1 MNRVGD
7 NLRSLSGAILSVACF
22 LATSLFGG
30 AVAHDAGPA
39 SAGSANIAQTD
50 IVETGN
56 ATTRL
61 IAEKT
66 AIAPGETTWFA
77 LGQQLREGW
86 HVYWKNPGDS
96 GLPLELNWRLPEGYS
111 AGSVIY
117 PTPERIPVGPLAN
130 FGHHGA
136 PVFLVPISAP
146 AGATGSVAIGV
157 DATWLICEEVCIPES
172 ASLQLTLPVG
182 GGAAIDSRHADLF
195 AAGRAAAPA
204 PFAGKAVLTAYDD
217 GLILSARPEAGVSE
231 AIEAIFFP
239 EEEGL
244 IEPAAPQPMRAT
256 ADGFELR
263 LTPGFAYDAEASGP
277 SAGVIVVKDG
287 AGLRRGFEIIA
298 TRERAASGA
307 LAPSLTAMAADDA
320 FISGPTG
327 AGAAGPARLAWL
339 FAAAFLGGALLNL
352 MPCVFP
358 ILFIK
363 AASFVKSSASDRST
377 IVRHGVVYTAG
388 VVATFL
394 LLGGALLVLRAGGE
408 QVGWG
413 FHLQSPIVVLIS
425 AYVLFLVGLN
435 LAGVFTVGESLQ
447 NVGAKEAQR
456 EGDAG
461 AFFTGALA
469 VAVAAPCIGPLLSAP
484 MGAAIMLP
492 PAAGLAIF
500 LAMGL
505 GLAAPYLALSL
516 SPQLAR
522 ALPRPGAWMKTFKQ
536 ALSFPVFAAAAYFL
550 WVLAAQSGS
559 DGLGRAFAG
568 LVLLGSAAW
577 LFELAKTSARSRRIV
592 QGLAFAAL
600 LAAVAPMVG
609 LRLAPAA
616 EAAETGA
623 YGAIAAVPF
632 DPDEIARQRAAGVGV
647 FVDFTAAWC
656 VTCQVTKLT
665 VLSRPSVAKAFER
678 HGAMLMAA
686 DWTRRDPEIT
696 AALESFG
703 ANGVP
708 LYVYFPPDSPP
719 VVLDLPLTERA
730 LINALGS

>member
-1 MNRVGD
+1 MNRLAIV
-7 NLRSLSGAILSVACF
+7 LRSLLTAAWSVA
-22 LATSLFGG
+22 LATLAG
-30 AVAHDAGPA
+30 AA
-39 SAGSANIAQTD
+39 IAREADT
-50 IVETGN
+50 VETGN

-66 AIAPGETTWFA
+66 AFAPGETMWVA
-77 LGQQLREGW
+77 LDQQLRDGW

-96 GLPLELNWRLPEGYS
+96 GLPLELNWRLPEGYV
-111 AGSVIY
+111 AGSVVY

-136 PVFLVPISAP
+136 PVFLIPITAP
-146 AGATGSVAIGV
+146 ASAGESVDIGV

-172 ASLQLTLPVG
+172 ATFRLTLPVS
-182 GGAAIDSRHADLF
+182 AAAEINPQN
-195 AAGRAAAPA
+195 AAVFSAARAAAPK
-204 PFAGKAVLTAYDD
+204 PFASPPLEGAATLTVYGDA
-217 GLILSARPEAGVSE
+217 LLLSARLAGDSVSNVQD
-231 AIEAIFFP
+231 AFFFP

-244 IEPAAPQPMRAT
+244 IEPAAAQPIQL
-256 ADGFELR
+256 ADGGFALR
-263 LTPGFAYDAEASGP
+263 LTPGFAFDAEASGP
-277 SAGVIVVKDG
+277 AAGVVVITDRAG
-287 AGLRRGFEIIA
+287 ARQGFELTA
-298 TRERAASGA
+298 PRERAPPDA
-307 LAPSLTAMAADDA
+307 LAPTFAENRAGQS
-320 FISGPTG
+320 SVQGPPG
-327 AGAAGPARLAWL
+327 DGSIGPARLAWL
-339 FAAAFLGGALLNL
+339 FTAAFLGGALLNL

-377 IVRHGVVYTAG
+377 IMRHGVVYTAG
-388 VVATFL
+388 VVVTFL
-394 LLGGALLVLRAGGE
+394 LLGGALLALRAGGE

-413 FHLQSPIVVLIS
+413 FHLQSPIVVLLS

-447 NVGAKEAQR
+447 NVGAAAARR

-505 GLAAPYLALSL
+505 GLAAPYLALSW

-522 ALPRPGAWMKTFKQ
+522 ALPRPGPWMKTFKQ

-559 DGLGRAFAG
+559 TGLARAFAG
-568 LVLLGSAAW
+568 LVMLGAAAW
-577 LFELAKTSARSRRIV
+577 LFELAKTSARGRRV
-592 QGLAFAAL
+592 AQSLAVAAL
-600 LAAVAPMVG
+600 IAAIAPTFG
-609 LRLAPAA
+609 LRLAPEA

-623 YGAIAAVPF
+623 YGAIAALPY
-632 DPDEIARQRAAGVGV
+632 DQAEIARQRAEGVGV

-665 VLSRPSVAKAFER
+665 VLSRPSIAEAFR
-678 HGAMLMAA
+678 RSGATLMAA

-708 LYVYFPPDSPP
+708 LYVYYPPNGAP
-719 VVLDLPLTERA
+719 VIFDLPLTERA
-730 LINALGS
+730 LINALGG